1 MKKTGHCRFKH
12 LVVQTLLNYFFSLVT
27 AGKFKVSPYEI
38 DLLAPVNGMDKV
50 ICIGMNY
57 KDHCEEQGAPIPK
70 EPVVFNKF
78 PSCVVG
84 PYADIPY
91 PEVSKELD
99 WEVEL
104 AIVIGMYT
112 NEC

>member
-1 MKKTGHCRFKH
+1 M
-12 LVVQTLLNYFFSLVT
+12 VT

-57 KDHCEEQGAPIPK
+57 KDHCEEQGAAIPK

-84 PYADIPY
+84 PYTDIPY

-104 AIVIGMYT
+104 AIVIGMYWVSHFIFFIL
-112 NEC
+112 